1 MSEKEEVKASKFNKF
16 DPSKFNKYDPAKFNK
31 FDPTAYKYED
41 FNKEIHLIADAERK
55 QKEIEAE

>member
-1 MSEKEEVKASKFNKF
+1 MSEKEEVKAS
-16 DPSKFNKYDPAKFNK
+16 KFNK